1 MAAIPEVKIVEVV
14 KGLAVMAGLAT
25 NVAQAD
31 IARAAADLA
40 KEYGTSSSREVEA
53 EIARRLRNKG

>member
-14 KGLAVMAGLAT
+14 KGLVVVAGLAA

-40 KEYGTSSSREVEA
+40 KEYGKSSSREVEA